1 MSLSAVTLLLKR
13 CCRDSARVA
22 RSSTHFMG
30 VQRRFA
36 TDAKH
41 AKKKPTL
48 EQVATPLGRQTQL
61 TEAQMDTLGDFMKTA
76 YTFVAG
82 GVLVATGTAIA
93 LFVHWRRNQAKKAK
107 DEDA

>member
-36 TDAKH
+36 TVRKSLLCSCPAQSTYTSHVFPVVLGTMQDAKH

-48 EQVATPLGRQTQL
+48 EQVATPLGRCARPQSL
-61 TEAQMDTLGDFMKTA
+61 
-76 YTFVAG
+76 
-82 GVLVATGTAIA
+82 
-93 LFVHWRRNQAKKAK
+93 HRC
-107 DEDA
+107 